1 MRKLKGFSKNWRI
14 CSFWMVKCE
23 MIYGYLLNIMCIQY
37 NRLVI
42 FKNTLNK
49 YIYFISIKYNQKFYF
64 KVTLAYLNKLPNDM

>member
-14 CSFWMVKCE
+14 CSFWMAKCE
-23 MIYGYLLNIMCIQY
+23 MIYDYLLNIMCIQY

-49 YIYFISIKYNQKFYF
+49 YIYFISIKYNRKFYF
-64 KVTLAYLNKLPNDM
+64 KVTLGYLNKLPNNM